1 MTPLLARNPIGLY
14 KITKGCKRII
24 DIAKYW
30 KKEADALSLSPLR
43 KHGLLQKYTKEF
55 RYNLTLSFPVIL
67 GMLGHTFVQFAD
79 NIMVG
84 QLGTAE
90 LAAVSLGNSFVFIAM
105 SFGIGFSTAITP
117 LVAEADG
124 AKNIGDGKSALKH
137 GLVLCTLIGLFLFGV
152 ILMGKP
158 LMYMMKQPDEVVALA
173 MPYLDLV
180 AFSLIP
186 LIIFQAL
193 KQFSE
198 GLSQT
203 TYPMYATVIANVVNI
218 TLNYLLIFGS
228 LGFPKLGIVGAAV
241 GTLISRVVMVIFLWQ
256 LIKRKKK
263 FKAYVTGINFRK
275 IERKVMRKIV
285 DLGFPSALQMFFE
298 VAIFTAAVWL
308 SGVLGKNAQAANQ
321 IALNLS
327 SMTFMV
333 GMGLGVAAM
342 VRVGNQKG
350 IGSFKDL
357 RRIALSIFLLTF
369 LLEVV
374 FAISFIVLKDWL
386 PTIYLDLGDMENL
399 MDNTEVVI
407 LAAQLLFVAA
417 FFQISDGVQVVVLGA
432 LRGLQD
438 VKVPTMI
445 TFVAYWLIGFPI
457 SFYLGIYTSY
467 GSMGIWIGLLAG
479 LTASAI
485 MLYIRFNYL
494 TQKLIRTQD
503 VSVLDNG

>member
-1 MTPLLARNPIGLY
+1 M
-14 KITKGCKRII
+14 
-24 DIAKYW
+24 
-30 KKEADALSLSPLR
+30 
-43 KHGLLQKYTKEF
+43 LQKYTKEF
-55 RYNLTLSFPVIL
+55 KYNLMLSFPVIL

-105 SFGIGFSTAITP
+105 SLGIGFSTAITP

-124 AKNIGDGKSALKH
+124 ANNTADGKSALKH
-137 GLVLCTLIGLFLFGV
+137 GLVLCTIMGLGLFGV
-152 ILMGKP
+152 ILLAKP
-158 LMYMMKQPDEVVALA
+158 LMYMMKQPVEVVELA

-180 AFSLIP
+180 AFSLVP
-186 LIIFQAL
+186 MIIFQAL

-218 TLNYLLIFGS
+218 VLNYLLIFGS
-228 LGFPKLGIVGAAV
+228 FGFPKMGIVGAAI
-241 GTLISRVVMVIFLWQ
+241 GTLISRVVMVVFLWM
-256 LIKRKKK
+256 LIKRKEK
-263 FKAYVTGINFRK
+263 FKEYVTGINFK
-275 IERKVMRKIV
+275 VIEKKVMKKIIS
-285 DLGFPSALQMFFE
+285 LGFPSALQMFFE
-298 VAIFTAAVWL
+298 VAIFTAAVWI

-350 IGSFKDL
+350 LGTFKEL
-357 RRIALSIFLLTF
+357 RRIAQSVFLLTF

-374 FAISFIVLKDWL
+374 FAISFILLKDWL
-386 PTIYLDLGDMENL
+386 PTIYLDVGDTANL
-399 MDNTEVVI
+399 QDNTEVI
-407 LAAQLLFVAA
+407 KLAAQLLLVAA

-438 VKVPTMI
+438 VKVPTII
-445 TFVAYWLIGFPI
+445 TFIAYWLIGFPT
-457 SFYLGIYTSY
+457 SLYLGVYTSL
-467 GSMGIWIGLLAG
+467 GSMGIWIGLLVG

-485 MLYIRFNYL
+485 MLYIRFNHL
-494 TQKLIRTQD
+494 TKKLIETKEAL
-503 VSVLDNG
+503 V